1 MLNFPIY
8 VMSYKEAFD
17 YVYNHSTLN
26 NPPNSF
32 AMISIREEEP
42 EKTAFQYVPNGNLK
56 DVLNIY
62 FSDTEVPTHGCHLMS
77 DADAA
82 RIKEFVERL
91 VKRNQINFLIIHCY
105 AGISRSAAV
114 AAALEKLYNGDD
126 SKYFLGDR
134 YVPNRHVYKTM
145 LNAYGL
151 KNNGSSFKNI

>member
-17 YVYNHSTLN
+17 YVYNHSTPN

-42 EKTAFQYVPNGNLK
+42 GRAAFQYIPNGNLK
-56 DVLNIY
+56 YVLNIY
-62 FSDTEVPTHGCHLMS
+62 FSDTEVPTHGCRLMS
-77 DADAA
+77 DADAV

-91 VKRNQINFLIIHCY
+91 VKKNQINFLIIHCY

-114 AAALEKLYNGDD
+114 AAALEKVYNSDD
-126 SKYFLGDR
+126 SKYFSGDR
-134 YVPNRHVYKTM
+134 YVPNPYIYKTM

-151 KNNGSSFKNI
+151 KNNGSSFENI

>member
-17 YVYNHSTLN
+17 YVYNHSVQK

-42 EKTAFQYVPNGNLK
+42 GRAAFQYVPNGNLK

-62 FSDTEVPTHGCHLMS
+62 FSDTEVPARGCRLITE
-77 DADAA
+77 ADAA
-82 RIKEFVERL
+82 KIKAFVDHL
-91 VKRNQINFLIIHCY
+91 VKKDQINFLIIHCY

-114 AAALEKLYNGDD
+114 AAALEQVYNGDN
-126 SKYFLGDR
+126 SKYFTGDH
-134 YVPNRHVYKTM
+134 YVPNPYVYKTM

-151 KNNGSSFKNI
+151 KNNGSSFETI